1 MRRFTVITIL
11 LCMIIF
17 TGCGQIQT
25 GEQKEQTDDYFTS
38 METEPDLSYEVPV
51 SAPGILVNQLGYM
64 TGSGKIAVFKGKEM
78 PDEFHVVDAANG
90 NVVYTG
96 SLEEQ
101 GYNQVSGEYNGFG
114 DFTDLTA
121 PGVYYIDAPILG
133 RSYTFLVSGDVYDR
147 FFKESCK
154 EYYYNRC
161 GMTLTEEYAGE
172 YAHNACHIGRAVL
185 GEDVSVSIDVSG
197 GWHQDEKGQKDVITA
212 AKTMS
217 VMMLA
222 YELYG
227 DSFGD
232 DTGIPESG
240 NHIPDILDEVRY
252 ETEWL
257 LKMQDQQTGAVY
269 SGLVIYQQGGD
280 LGKSTGTYVEAPT
293 PEAGK
298 AFAMAMAKF
307 SYLYQN
313 YDTEYATTC
322 LQAADRAFK
331 HAKVDEGQKQDKWE
345 FAAAAELY
353 RAAGQA
359 AHQKYV
365 TDFLKAG
372 MPEERDEVILMGCIT
387 YIATKQP
394 VNVDLCG
401 KIMKTLMAQAE
412 DIAGTAEESL
422 YMTVESGE
430 RDNNSLLLDMMYLT
444 AVNHIISN
452 SEYETV
458 IENHLHYLLGRNDKS
473 VSFIDVAGENNGGR
487 GDGSRGITKQFDAN
501 SKLIFMLSEIVE

>member
-1 MRRFTVITIL
+1 MRRFTVIIIL

-17 TGCGQIQT
+17 AGCSQIKA
-25 GEQKEQTDDYFTS
+25 GEQKEQTEDYFTS
-38 METEPDLSYEVPV
+38 MEKEPDLSYEVPV

-64 TGSGKIAVFKGKEM
+64 TESSKIAVFKGKEM
-78 PDEFHVVDAANG
+78 PEQFHVVDAESG
-90 NVVYTG
+90 RVVYTG

-101 GYNQVSGEYNGFG
+101 GYSQVSGEYNSFG
-114 DFTDLTA
+114 DFTDLMI
-121 PGVYYIDAPILG
+121 PGNYYIDAPILG
-133 RSYTFLVSGDVYDR
+133 RSYSFLISNDVYDR

-172 YAHNACHIGRAVL
+172 YAHNACHIGKAVL
-185 GEDVSVSIDVSG
+185 GEDVSVSMDVSG
-197 GWHQDEKGQKDVITA
+197 GWHQDEKGQKNVVTA

-232 DTGIPESG
+232 DMGIPESG

-252 ETEWL
+252 EADWL

-269 SGLVIYQQGGD
+269 SGLVIYQPDGD
-280 LGKSTGTYVEAPT
+280 LGKSTGTYVEAST
-293 PEAGK
+293 PDAEK

-313 YDTEYATTC
+313 YDTEYATIC
-322 LQAADRAFK
+322 LKAADRAFK
-331 HAKVDEGQKQDKWE
+331 HAKMDEGRTQDKWE

-353 RAAGQA
+353 RAAGQLS
-359 AHQKYV
+359 HQKYV
-365 TDFLKAG
+365 VDFLKAEEL
-372 MPEERDEVILMGCIT
+372 EERDEVVLMGCIT

-401 KIMKTLMAQAE
+401 KIMKMLMAQAE
-412 DIAGTAEESL
+412 DISAAAEDSL
-422 YMTVESGE
+422 YMTAENGE
-430 RDNNSLLLDMMYLT
+430 QDNNSLLLNMMYLT
-444 AVNHIISN
+444 AVDHIIAN
-452 SEYETV
+452 SEYETT
-458 IENHLHYLLGRNDKS
+458 IENHLHYLLGRNDGA
-473 VSFIDVAGENNGGR
+473 VSFVNIIGENV
-487 GDGSRGITKQFDAN
+487 DGSRGIVKQFDAN
-501 SKLIFMLSEIVE
+501 SKLIFMLSEIMGHR

>member
-1 MRRFTVITIL
+1 MRRVTVMTVL
-11 LCMIIF
+11 LCMIL
-17 TGCGQIQT
+17 TAGCSRIQA
-25 GEQKEQTDDYFTS
+25 GEPTEQAEDSFTS
-38 METEPDLSYEVPV
+38 MEQEPDLSYEVPV

-64 TGSGKIAVFKGKEM
+64 TESSKIAVFKGSKM
-78 PDEFHVVDAANG
+78 PEQFHVVDAETG
-90 NVVYTG
+90 KTVYTG
-96 SLEEQ
+96 SLEEE
-101 GYNQVSGEYNGFG
+101 GYSQASGEYNSLG
-114 DFTDLTA
+114 DFTALIT
-121 PGVYYIDAPILG
+121 PGTYYIDAPILG
-133 RSYTFLVSGDVYDR
+133 RSYSFLVSDDVYDR

-172 YAHNACHIGRAVL
+172 YAHNACHIGRAAL
-185 GEDVSVSIDVSG
+185 GEDVSVSLDISG
-197 GWHQDEKGQKDVITA
+197 GWHQDEKGQKDVVTA
-212 AKTMS
+212 SETMS

-227 DSFGD
+227 DAFGD

-269 SGLVIYQQGGD
+269 SRLVIYQQDID
-280 LGKSTGTYVEAPT
+280 LGKSTGTYVEAST
-293 PEAGK
+293 PEAEK

-313 YDTEYATTC
+313 YDTEYATVC

-331 HAKVDEGQKQDKWE
+331 HAQVDGERTLDKWE

-353 RAAGQA
+353 RAAGRA
-359 AHQKYV
+359 EHRKFVLDY
-365 TDFLKAG
+365 LKTG
-372 MPEERDEVILMGCIT
+372 ELEERDEVILMGCIT
-387 YIATKQP
+387 YISTKQP

-401 KIMKTLMAQAE
+401 KIMQMLMEQAE
-412 DIAGTAEESL
+412 DISIAAENSL
-422 YMTVESGE
+422 YMTAEGE
-430 RDNNSLLLDMMYLT
+430 GADNNSLLLDMMYLT

-452 SEYETV
+452 SEYEAV
-458 IENHLHYLLGRNDKS
+458 IENHLHYLLGRNDRA
-473 VSFIDVAGENNGGR
+473 VSYVSITGET
-487 GDGSRGITKQFDAN
+487 GDGSWGITKQFDAN
-501 SKLIFMLSEIVE
+501 SKLIFMLSEIVGSR